1 MKIAYN
7 PQSAGALTKAP
18 ADNNITFDLSG
29 LSIYVK
35 GVKFKGTDTTYSV
48 FKKHTS
54 SSGGG
59 YNGLVPVPSYTST
72 NTRFLREDGSWITP
86 SNQYTY
92 SALNNIDLDTLK
104 TEGKWY
110 YVAGGSTNTNGPDGF
125 NNGSEL
131 YIGRNASG
139 YRYQKVITTAG
150 IIWFRTWNN
159 TQWSQWKRWYTD
171 ANTDSKVLQSNV
183 TTSNFRP
190 IILGYN
196 NSTDPNDLS
205 TSVTNQVYTTTKIYA
220 QPSTGIIHA
229 NGFYK
234 TGSSNQKVLLGDG
247 SDKALSDFSLT
258 GHTHEYLISKDTRNV
273 NNLPGTFGAS
283 ARFEFKSNSTD
294 SLNDGGTYHGILHF
308 KPYGSTSDF
317 SGGPTH
323 QLAFTVNGNL
333 WLRSGSNST
342 WSNWKKIWNSGNLN
356 PDDFASSDH
365 THSNYVTTNTAQT
378 ISGIKTFTTQQ
389 KFTVASGT
397 SPFTVTSTTKV
408 TNLNADLLDGYSIGH
423 SDNKVPIFIPFPSYT
438 SISPSATTS
447 DYLKGILSWV
457 YDNYNG
463 GASTLLV
470 GTGKPNSKGN
480 MQIQI
485 YGDQPKDE
493 NGNPKYSSGFLLNL
507 DGDFRVFGTSNYS
520 YYEKIIAYTTS
531 NVASA
536 TKLQTPR
543 SINGTDFDGTKDI
556 VTSYW
561 GTSRN
566 ITIGNTTRAV
576 NGSTNIV
583 WSLSDI
589 GVASSDHTHYWAN
602 VKVSS
607 TANSSTSPTFANTY
621 ITGTNKIY
629 ADSTDTTHQLNLTCE
644 STYAKIQSNGS
655 IPLAI
660 NPDGNNVGIGITNP
674 SYTLHVD
681 GTLGVVGKLQTT
693 LAGSTRNLLIVPGG
707 EYTATTST
715 VTGYLKITLPV
726 TWNSTM
732 MKFDV
737 FIYNYVTNENCQ
749 YSIGGYNYSG
759 GEGSWVNIS
768 AYSNRY
774 QQASKGNLTVRFG
787 HDGSKCC
794 IYIGESSTSW
804 SYPQVVIRNVFLGF
818 SGGTSNTWNNSWNI
832 SFTTTLA
839 ANIDS
844 TISNPATN
852 YRSNKADTLTTA
864 RTINGT
870 NFDGSANITTAK
882 WGTARSITIGDTTKS
897 VDGSGNVAWTLSEI
911 GVSSDSHNHDSIYV
925 GGYKSRNHGSQ
936 DTEYTADTYS
946 STYVNKNYV
955 AFAERGSWNYSG
967 NGYITTD
974 FGNIHLAG
982 TSVFQWGASDTAK
995 TQLFI
1000 TPLNSSGVSSPL
1012 LGEMLYYSSNGGNY
1026 ASGWTRVVTSRNY
1039 TTIITK
1045 LGNKDVGSTK
1055 NPIYLD
1061 AGIPKAISDTIGST
1075 VRPVYL
1081 NAGTITQCN
1090 YAFGN
1095 ASGNAAINNG
1105 TVCTNLNADK
1115 LDGFNGSIN
1124 SEASTYVLRN
1134 NTSGAN
1140 VSHIS
1145 YYPLSVS
1152 PVGTEVGWYRMFTFN
1167 KSDGIGS
1174 SVIIHIHRSYN
1185 CSNNESYIFAITL
1198 AYNGA
1203 ISITQLA
1210 GYANV
1215 RLITKIRVDHT
1226 NSGTSY
1232 VDFCIG
1238 NSSSCNN
1245 TYYVYGSG
1253 AGVFNAP
1260 YLVEELT
1267 GTAYEFT
1274 TVNGFKCD
1282 RGITGNITG
1291 NASGYSNY
1299 LAIHDIRDTN
1309 LTPSDCDDKRIKA
1322 WFNNTGT
1329 PNSDWWSGITVKG
1342 WTDGYAVWQLAG
1354 YSSTT
1359 STESHLYYR
1368 RGLGTSWGSWRTIL
1382 DSSNYTTYVKKLGTS
1397 TVGGAVTPIYLSS
1410 GSPTACS
1417 SSTSAT
1423 ANTIAVRDG
1432 NGDLQC
1438 RLVKSNFANQDTI
1451 SGALAYRVST
1461 ADNYIRFC
1469 SNIAAIRSWL
1479 GVPAS
1484 SHTHTLSQIS
1494 DLHSSWDAI
1503 LKAAPNYLS
1512 LSGGTMNSGATI
1524 KLSGTSYLIQ
1534 NQNSSSNYTTILKW
1548 YKGGESQ
1555 ATYDPSIG
1563 QHNTGGDGTGSI
1575 VILPYATDTSP
1586 WGGSV
1591 GLFIAKNTL
1600 KLDGKSIAF
1609 TSDIPTVPTVTNY
1622 YWANIKV
1629 SASSSTSTSPTF
1641 ATATMTRGVV
1651 GGYNNTSYAL
1661 STSSFICNSWVRTNG
1676 AAGWY
1681 SQTYGG
1687 GIYMKDSTYV
1697 RTYNSKKFYSE
1708 GGYHTP
1714 YTGGQWIAMAT
1725 RDDIISGDT
1734 NQTTSTAH
1742 GLFRVKNSDGDAIV
1756 FGGLGKNVGFYGFSA
1771 ENISSNNNSTSW
1783 TSYWDVSTGD
1793 FHSNHYINS
1802 LGFKMSGS
1810 SNSYVLLGGGSHKN
1824 LADFLLKTN
1833 SIYLGTTSV
1842 PLNRASGTLTL
1853 NGVNIEGYSKYL
1865 EVSDINTN
1873 SQNSSPLGL
1882 YFDVCS
1888 ESEIKLSS
1896 SSSLVGTILAKS
1908 YTTGNGSTNW
1918 QLSCSNGRLYYRTG
1932 DPTLWSSWNELS
1944 IKSEVS
1950 KTKVLWAKYIFNN
1963 GNATPIHSY
1972 GNHSFIDFSSDTG
1985 MIDSDFNQYKQIYRY
2000 LYFDNPVN
2008 STNFYSNTIVQ
2019 FWRSDFVV
2027 YTPDPDDANQGVDII
2042 GNNILKITIPK
2053 SGYFM
2058 ISFVFYPD

>member
-86 SNQYTY
+86 T
-92 SALNNIDLDTLK
+92 
-104 TEGKWY
+104 
-110 YVAGGSTNTNGPDGF
+110 
-125 NNGSEL
+125 
-131 YIGRNASG
+131 
-139 YRYQKVITTAG
+139 
-150 IIWFRTWNN
+150 
-159 TQWSQWKRWYTD
+159 
-171 ANTDSKVLQSNV
+171 NTDSKVLQSDV

-317 SGGPTH
+317 SGGPAH

-397 SPFTVTSTTKV
+397 SPFIVTSTTKV
-408 TNLNADLLDGYSIGH
+408 ANLNADLLDGLHSSNFVQLYALGFKNNYQHIVLLLWKDGEINNHRLSGKIYTGGNGSSRYQACDIDLWFSRWSTSFDYKFKIDNYGQGSQFSLITCTYNGEKWWALQHTNTQYINIYFYGTYSNI
-423 SDNKVPIFIPFPSYT
+423 NWTKVVYYT
-438 SISPSATTS
+438 SNTS
-447 DYLKGILSWV
+447 TINNSEINNSIENKGYLLSVPNINGVDY
-457 YDNYNG
+457 
-463 GASTLLV
+463 ALV
-470 GTGKPNSKGN
+470 
-480 MQIQI
+480 
-485 YGDQPKDE
+485 
-493 NGNPKYSSGFLLNL
+493 
-507 DGDFRVFGTSNYS
+507 
-520 YYEKIIAYTTS
+520 TS

-737 FIYNYVTNENCQ
+737 FIYNYATNENYQ
-749 YSIGGYNYSG
+749 YSIGGYNYFG
-759 GEGSWVNIS
+759 GSWFNIS

-804 SYPQVVIRNVFLGF
+804 SYPQVVIRNVFLGY

-955 AFAERGSWNYSG
+955 AFAERGNWNYSG

-982 TSVFQWGASDTAK
+982 TSIFQWGASDTAK

-1152 PVGTEVGWYRMFTFN
+1152 PVRTEVGWYRMFTFN
-1167 KSDGIGS
+1167 KSDAIGS

-1253 AGVFNAP
+1253 AGVFNTP

-1291 NASGYSNY
+1291 NASSATNADMVDGHHASDFVLVAGDTMTGTLNMNNKLYINNSGYIYPYSTSTRTSGIY
-1299 LAIHDIRDTN
+1299 GIYDSAKIGHIWSMGTSYKIAADGTTFGN
-1309 LTPSDCDDKRIKA
+1309 LYGFAYKHT
-1322 WFNNTGT
+1322 NNTT
-1329 PNSDWWSGITVKG
+1329 
-1342 WTDGYAVWQLAG
+1342 
-1354 YSSTT
+1354 
-1359 STESHLYYR
+1359 
-1368 RGLGTSWGSWRTIL
+1368 
-1382 DSSNYTTYVKKLGTS
+1382 
-1397 TVGGAVTPIYLSS
+1397 
-1410 GSPTACS
+1410 
-1417 SSTSAT
+1417 
-1423 ANTIAVRDG
+1423 
-1432 NGDLQC
+1432 
-1438 RLVKSNFANQDTI
+1438 
-1451 SGALAYRVST
+1451 
-1461 ADNYIRFC
+1461 
-1469 SNIAAIRSWL
+1469 
-1479 GVPAS
+1479 
-1484 SHTHTLSQIS
+1484 
-1494 DLHSSWDAI
+1494 
-1503 LKAAPNYLS
+1503 
-1512 LSGGTMNSGATI
+1512 GGTMAGGHMAVWC
-1524 KLSGTSYLIQ
+1524 
-1534 NQNSSSNYTTILKW
+1534 SNGSPRVAL
-1548 YKGGESQ
+1548 
-1555 ATYDPSIG
+1555 
-1563 QHNTGGDGTGSI
+1563 GDYVWAANG
-1575 VILPYATDTSP
+1575 
-1586 WGGSV
+1586 
-1591 GLFIAKNTL
+1591 FRKN
-1600 KLDGKSIAF
+1600 
-1609 TSDIPTVPTVTNY
+1609 
-1622 YWANIKV
+1622 
-1629 SASSSTSTSPTF
+1629 
-1641 ATATMTRGVV
+1641 
-1651 GGYNNTSYAL
+1651 
-1661 STSSFICNSWVRTNG
+1661 
-1676 AAGWY
+1676 
-1681 SQTYGG
+1681 
-1687 GIYMKDSTYV
+1687 
-1697 RTYNSKKFYSE
+1697 
-1708 GGYHTP
+1708 
-1714 YTGGQWIAMAT
+1714 
-1725 RDDIISGDT
+1725 
-1734 NQTTSTAH
+1734 
-1742 GLFRVKNSDGDAIV
+1742 
-1756 FGGLGKNVGFYGFSA
+1756 
-1771 ENISSNNNSTSW
+1771 
-1783 TSYWDVSTGD
+1783 
-1793 FHSNHYINS
+1793 
-1802 LGFKMSGS
+1802 GS
-1810 SNSYVLLGGGSHKN
+1810 SDNYVLLGNGGHKAISDFMLKSDELTNN
-1824 LADFLLKTN
+1824 LITITKSLTVTSSWVDTGISGDDLPT
-1833 SIYLGTTSV
+1833 GTYIV
-1842 PLNRASGTLTL
+1842 QLYCHASDDNLWYTYYS
-1853 NGVNIEGYSKYL
+1853 GVMSWY
-1865 EVSDINTN
+1865 
-1873 SQNSSPLGL
+1873 
-1882 YFDVCS
+1882 
-1888 ESEIKLSS
+1888 SS
-1896 SSSLVGTILAKS
+1896 STNDTESDEILLHRS
-1908 YTTGNGSTNW
+1908 G
-1918 QLSCSNGRLYYRTG
+1918 
-1932 DPTLWSSWNELS
+1932 
-1944 IKSEVS
+1944 
-1950 KTKVLWAKYIFNN
+1950 
-1963 GNATPIHSY
+1963 HSY
-1972 GNHSFIDFSSDTG
+1972 GKTLYLRTLMQTSSVLKLQISASTSMSAAHSYIFKF
-1985 MIDSDFNQYKQIYRY
+1985 KR
-2000 LYFDNPVN
+2000 
-2008 STNFYSNTIVQ
+2008 
-2019 FWRSDFVV
+2019 
-2027 YTPDPDDANQGVDII
+2027 II
-2042 GNNILKITIPK
+2042 
-2053 SGYFM
+2053 
-2058 ISFVFYPD
+2058 